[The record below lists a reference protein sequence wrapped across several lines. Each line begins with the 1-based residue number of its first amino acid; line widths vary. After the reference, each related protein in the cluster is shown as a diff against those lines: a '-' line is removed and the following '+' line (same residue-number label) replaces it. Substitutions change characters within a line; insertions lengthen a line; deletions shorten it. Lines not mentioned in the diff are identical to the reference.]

1 MSRILALQGAPR
13 ETIQGALAA
22 FAARRRAEGWR
33 VAGLIEV
40 AAGPDGPGCAGQAL
54 LDLATG
60 VLHHIGQDLGRHASA
75 CHLDSSGVAAACQSA
90 MNALAEG
97 CDVLVL
103 AKFGK
108 LEAARSGLVDAF
120 GRAMERDVPVLTS
133 VAPSSMASWAAFE
146 GGLAR
151 LAAPDADIIDA
162 WWRALA
168 EPAAHPRTET
178 HELASPHHG
187 LAVDPH

>member
-13 ETIQGALAA
+13 EAIQNALAD

-40 AAGPDGPGCAGQAL
+40 AAGPEGPGCAGQAL
-54 LDLATG
+54 LDLSTG
-60 VLHHIGQDLGRHASA
+60 AQYRIGQNLGRHASA
-75 CHLDSSGVAAACQSA
+75 CHLDNAGVAEACQGA
-90 MNALAEG
+90 LNALARG

-120 GRAMERDVPVLTS
+120 GGAIARDVPVLTA
-133 VAPSSMASWAAFE
+133 VAPACMSSWTAFSGDLSRLVPPEFRLIEAWWQAVAAAPTASHTLAANASW
-146 GGLAR
+146 
-151 LAAPDADIIDA
+151 D
-162 WWRALA
+162 
-168 EPAAHPRTET
+168 
-178 HELASPHHG
+178 HG